1 MRKFFNC
8 FLCNKYLTA
17 FIGANDYEGT
27 PVITSLTMKNIRLES
42 DTAAAFALYTGVLYQ
57 ASYTINSATIENVTS
72 VQNGEAKGVEAQKC
86 NSGYNNVTFPDASK
100 VTVTNTATATGYA
113 DPTVP
118 PTGDMT
124 AVYVA
129 VALVSLAAVTV
140 VVKKKI
146 TE

>member
-1 MRKFFNC
+1 MLVSVLC
-8 FLCNKYLTA
+8 FAGCGKDDDKLVVYTEAGFAPYEFIYNGEIVGVDIAIMKAVADELGKELVVTDVA
-17 FIGANDYEGT
+17 F
-27 PVITSLTMKNIRLES
+27 
-42 DTAAAFALYTGVLYQ
+42 DT
-57 ASYTINSATIENVTS
+57 IVTS